1 MVVFIRPELRQLTQ
15 MISTTLWLSRHS
27 IKADVSNLFHVL
39 LHSFR
44 DQFLLQICYKLKKDE
59 KLIKS
64 KPTGIRKL
72 KHANCILE
80 FF

>member
-1 MVVFIRPELRQLTQ
+1 
-15 MISTTLWLSRHS
+15 
-27 IKADVSNLFHVL
+27 VSNLFHVL

-64 KPTGIRKL
+64 KPTGIRK
-72 KHANCILE
+72 
-80 FF
+80 